1 MMPSSRPARVLGP
14 LLLVPLLAACQ
25 GLAGLSLGSLGQS
38 GAASPTAT
46 AASSEAA
53 ETAVLREARSG
64 RGVDDIVYDAGQMA
78 SLPCHSMD
86 FTIMGRCNAAEVDR
100 VAAEIRRRVAAGKQP
115 GIVEAGK
122 LGEAGDD
129 GRTASD
135 GGAPTEGGA
144 DEGPVQATPAATA
157 ADEAPSTDPG
167 DGEGPRDLGDGVTFD
182 PGAMAAFPCH
192 AMGDTLMG
200 RCSEADLK
208 DLKAQVLERRA
219 TAGATATPLALVLP
233 GDLLPAGAEPAPT
246 AAPQQAVELR
256 PDQTYRLRAAP
267 ARWRVGGVLL
277 PAYAYNGQIP
287 GPLLKVRQGDE
298 VDIRF
303 ENRIDRSSTVHWHGL
318 RLANGSDGVPG
329 VTQPA
334 IQPGGEWVYRLRF
347 ADPGL
352 YWYHPHKRDD
362 MQQDAGLQGMILVEP
377 RESGYWSPAD
387 QEWVLALDDLLLEG
401 GKPVGYG
408 RDAANFAIMG
418 RFGNRLLV
426 SGREHFSRLVVA
438 GQVIRIYLVNT
449 ANVRPFRIS
458 FEGAPMK
465 LVGGDLGR
473 VRSERLVE
481 ELTLA
486 PAERAVIEVAFDQV
500 GSYRLLHRGV
510 GEPKVLGQVLAL
522 PARGAPSPA
531 RAAFD
536 RLRVDAEISREMAA
550 LAPHRERRP
559 DLELDLTVSIPD
571 LLLSRRPAPEGTGVE
586 DTNAAAATSPGSR
599 EAEGDDHAADDA
611 HGPIEWEDDMLAV
624 NRASSSDTVHWMI
637 RDRRTGAVNHEL
649 AYTWRVGDI
658 VKVRL
663 RNLGDSDHPMQHPI
677 HFHGQRLLVLS
688 RDGVMERGPSWK
700 DTVLVTPGET
710 VDLLL
715 ELTVPGAWM
724 VHCHILE
731 HIESGMMFTFQ
742 VLPADEDP
750 PPPLPDP
757 VDSAADPAHAS
768 GAAPASDNH

>member
-1 MMPSSRPARVLGP
+1 MMTTPRLLRPTSVRSALW
-14 LLLVPLLAACQ
+14 LLLLLPPLASCQ
-25 GLAGLSLGSLGQS
+25 GLAGLSMGTLGQ
-38 GAASPTAT
+38 AEDARAT
-46 AASSEAA
+46 ADAPPVSRA
-53 ETAVLREARSG
+53 ARSG

-78 SLPCHSMD
+78 QLPCHSMD
-86 FTIMGRCNAAEVDR
+86 FTIMGRCDAAEVDR
-100 VAAEIRRRVAAGKQP
+100 VAAEIRRRVAAGALP
-115 GIVEAGK
+115 GIIEAGK
-122 LGEAGDD
+122 LDEGEAGERDD
-129 GRTASD
+129 D
-135 GGAPTEGGA
+135 A
-144 DEGPVQATPAATA
+144 DATA
-157 ADEAPSTDPG
+157 PPSTDEARAEAA
-167 DGEGPRDLGDGVTFD
+167 DGAAATEPDEADTTSSEAGPRDLGDGVTFD
-182 PGAMAAFPCH
+182 PGAMASFPCH

-200 RCSEADLK
+200 RCSAADLR

-246 AAPQQAVELR
+246 AAPQRAVEIK
-256 PDQTYRLRAAP
+256 PGQTYQLRAAP
-267 ARWRVGGVLL
+267 ARWRVGGALI

-303 ENRIDRSSTVHWHGL
+303 ENRIDRASTVHWHGL

-329 VTQPA
+329 LTQPA
-334 IQPGGEWVYRLRF
+334 IQPGGDWIYRLRF

-362 MQQDAGLQGMILVEP
+362 LQQDAGLQGMILVEP

-486 PAERAVIEVAFDQV
+486 PAERAVIEVAFDQA

-522 PARGAPSPA
+522 PARGDPSPA
-531 RAAFD
+531 RAGFD

-550 LAPHRERRP
+550 LAPHRDRRP
-559 DLELDLTVSIPD
+559 DLELDLTVDIPD
-571 LLLSRRPAPEGTGVE
+571 LLLSRQPAPGGTDE
-586 DTNAAAATSPGSR
+586 DEAEAATDAASR
-599 EAEGDDHAADDA
+599 AAEVGGDDHAADEA

-688 RDGVMERGPSWK
+688 RDGRPERGPSWK

-731 HIESGMMFTFQ
+731 HIESGMMFSFQ
-742 VLPADEDP
+742 VLPAHEDP

-757 VDSAADPAHAS
+757 VDSAEDPAHAS
-768 GAAPASDNH
+768 GAAPVSDDH